1 MCDIIKGKI
10 NIFLF
15 IGVSCFS
22 INRMLCLLFF
32 YEVNSRVQN
41 TWKTHKKR
49 ANTQR
54 NNNSSVLKEF
64 KRFLTSDL
72 CGLLLMAWHLDD
84 L

>member
-1 MCDIIKGKI
+1 MCDIIKEQV

-15 IGVSCFS
+15 IGVSYFS
-22 INRMLCLLFF
+22 INRMLCILFF

-41 TWKTHKKR
+41 TWITQKKR

-54 NNNSSVLKEF
+54 NNNSSVLIGF
-64 KRFLTSDL
+64 KRFLTS
-72 CGLLLMAWHLDD
+72 GLYGLFLEAWHLDD